1 MNGRLSQAIHQA
13 AGAIKSGSGEL
24 FIAGG
29 VESMSRV
36 PMPGFNPMLNPNLI
50 DLDAYIGMGHTAE
63 NLAKKYSISREEQE
77 KMALESHQKASKAQ
91 ENGQFIDEII
101 TINDVNNDGCIRPET
116 SLESMANLKPA
127 FDKNGTV
134 TAGLGIRLDAVN
146 RIATDSVARAIEN
159 ADLILVDEVGK
170 LVSES
175 KEFSAILKEA
185 LKCGK
190 PMLITMHKRSRNP
203 LLQSIRKRDD
213 LRTLEVTPINS
224 AILPSKAVNIL
235 KTGMV

>member
-1 MNGRLSQAIHQA
+1 M
-13 AGAIKSGSGEL
+13 L
-24 FIAGG
+24 F
-29 VESMSRV
+29 
-36 PMPGFNPMLNPNLI
+36 P
-50 DLDAYIGMGHTAE
+50 
-63 NLAKKYSISREEQE
+63 
-77 KMALESHQKASKAQ
+77 
-91 ENGQFIDEII
+91 II
-101 TINDVNNDGCIRPET
+101 TFITAISIAAIAAWFSVYG
-116 SLESMANLKPA
+116 LMAI
-127 FDKNGTV
+127 F
-134 TAGLGIRLDAVN
+134 TASAV
-146 RIATDSVARAIEN
+146 AVAIMAV
-159 ADLILVDEVGK
+159 ALEVGK

-175 KEFSAILKEA
+175 KEFSAVLKEA